1 MDEYHKRL
9 EVAEKNAEIARNRYA
24 SIQSKVETQQSEI
37 ECLKKQ
43 LEDLK
48 AQNEELSRAI
58 PEREEAEKI
67 DLPEEP
73 KIDYV
78 GCLTKVFESKKVVFI
93 GGHQNIMTKF
103 AQKFPKAVVVTK
115 DKSITAENQIDNA
128 DAILF
133 KTDNMGH
140 KEYNPI
146 KDIAVRRNI
155 PYGYIGD
162 VTALELVE
170 KSVFEELERLG
181 CSL

>member
-1 MDEYHKRL
+1 M
-9 EVAEKNAEIARNRYA
+9 AEKNAEIARNRYA

-78 GCLTKVFESKKVVFI
+78 GCLTLVYPVAPKI
-93 GGHQNIMTKF
+93 LQHRAAGNIMLGSYL
-103 AQKFPKAVVVTK
+103 A
-115 DKSITAENQIDNA
+115 DN
-128 DAILF
+128 L
-133 KTDNMGH
+133 
-140 KEYNPI
+140 
-146 KDIAVRRNI
+146 IAVGLI
-155 PYGYIGD
+155 ID
-162 VTALELVE
+162 TSIL
-170 KSVFEELERLG
+170 
-181 CSL
+181 

>member
-1 MDEYHKRL
+1 M
-9 EVAEKNAEIARNRYA
+9 
-24 SIQSKVETQQSEI
+24 
-37 ECLKKQ
+37 
-43 LEDLK
+43 
-48 AQNEELSRAI
+48 
-58 PEREEAEKI
+58 
-67 DLPEEP
+67 
-73 KIDYV
+73 
-78 GCLTKVFESKKVVFI
+78 FESKKVVFI

-170 KSVFEELERLG
+170 KSVFEELERLDAVYNEKR
-181 CSL
+181 